1 MEGLASLHA
10 IRQAGEILAVVMVM
24 QREVY
29 GLKRPM
35 EDRLD
40 VSGLL
45 SENRAGLNVSPASG
59 NILCVL
65 RD

>member
-1 MEGLASLHA
+1 M
-10 IRQAGEILAVVMVM
+10 VMVM

-40 VSGLL
+40 VSVLL